1 MCARQDRVIIISIL
15 CRKKRP
21 KARSRHCNDAKNV
34 RTIYTESHPSRAFLD
49 LSEVSAISKDSFLT
63 FFRDLKCF
71 CPNFWLHHQFYQQSG
86 LFEHYLDFRL
96 QKCVFFLRSLCP
108 VVSFQVWVGL
118 SEDLASRIFQL
129 CTKRKPQNLLLFST
143 RVTDIRLLPF
153 LLQIVQEG
161 KSQFQPP
168 QSRPLCHFSA
178 NNA

>member
-1 MCARQDRVIIISIL
+1 MCARQDRVIISSIL

-21 KARSRHCNDAKNV
+21 KARSRHWNDAKNV

-96 QKCVFFLRSLCP
+96 QKCVFSNVLF
-108 VVSFQVWVGL
+108 V
-118 SEDLASRIFQL
+118 
-129 CTKRKPQNLLLFST
+129 LLFRFRSESVSVKIW
-143 RVTDIRLLPF
+143 RRGFFNCVRRENPKISYFF
-153 LLQIVQEG
+153 LLE
-161 KSQFQPP
+161 
-168 QSRPLCHFSA
+168 
-178 NNA
+178 